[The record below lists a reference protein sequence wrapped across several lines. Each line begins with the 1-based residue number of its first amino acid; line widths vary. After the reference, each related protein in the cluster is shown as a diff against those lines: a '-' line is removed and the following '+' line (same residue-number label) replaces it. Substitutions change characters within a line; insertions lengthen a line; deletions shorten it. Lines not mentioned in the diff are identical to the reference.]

1 MARTSA
7 KDSHR
12 NAEGRVGAYLRRYG
26 VPLRPVSVVI
36 DTDLAEDTLATHRLP
51 ATVVVRQ
58 ASAPESVV
66 AHELV
71 HIAQGTLQS
80 FRGFHLLY
88 TLLAEGLADWVAKRL
103 YAEHEVRYP
112 LGYRLVDLLA
122 RVDEASIGDLLR
134 LNDLPLAAEDVDA
147 ILENPSL
154 PPYTRTLLGSMVNRI
169 RDAAREASTAG
180 ITDPTFV
187 TLGEEVRAWKFLR
200 GPAFD
205 EVSGAIDRV
214 LTEFF
219 PPASA

>member
-71 HIAQGTLQS
+71 HIAQRTLQS

-112 LGYRLVDLLA
+112 LVDLLA
-122 RVDEASIGDLLR
+122 RVDEASIGNLLR

-147 ILENPSL
+147 I
-154 PPYTRTLLGSMVNRI
+154 
-169 RDAAREASTAG
+169 
-180 ITDPTFV
+180 
-187 TLGEEVRAWKFLR
+187 
-200 GPAFD
+200 
-205 EVSGAIDRV
+205 
-214 LTEFF
+214 
-219 PPASA
+219 